1 MKGWKGPI
9 LHHTY
14 TYMFVQELG
23 RLDED
28 AVVYKLIGPAMIKQ
42 DLMEANTNVAKR
54 LEYIQGEVKRITN
67 KLADLE
73 GRSKEQQQLVS
84 PAFLNRTRGLAG
96 AAARHKAAGT
106 QKVVWRS
113 SWGRDSLRN
122 SGLVHLAWPDTVA
135 AAPQH
140 GNSPCYRTGCHT
152 SQLQVDCDK
161 RNGCMATACCACF
174 VQILKLRA
182 QEQQQPTAMPAA

>member
-1 MKGWKGPI
+1 MAAQSAEALQAYKALQQEMQTFI
-9 LHHTY
+9 HTR
-14 TYMFVQELG
+14 TQLMQQITETELVKEELG

-73 GRSKEQQQLVS
+73 GRSKEQQQL
-84 PAFLNRTRGLAG
+84 
-96 AAARHKAAGT
+96 
-106 QKVVWRS
+106 
-113 SWGRDSLRN
+113 
-122 SGLVHLAWPDTVA
+122 
-135 AAPQH
+135 
-140 GNSPCYRTGCHT
+140 
-152 SQLQVDCDK
+152 
-161 RNGCMATACCACF
+161 
-174 VQILKLRA
+174 ILKLRA